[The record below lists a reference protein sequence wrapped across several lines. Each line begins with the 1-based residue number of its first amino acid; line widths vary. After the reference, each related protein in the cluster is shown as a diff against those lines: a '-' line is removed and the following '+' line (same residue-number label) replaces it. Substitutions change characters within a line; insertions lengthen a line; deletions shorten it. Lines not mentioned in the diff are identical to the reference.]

1 MTLLKT
7 IQISASIL
15 SADMANL
22 TAVTE
27 GLERDG
33 LDMLHFDVMDGQFVP
48 NITFGMPVLAS
59 IHDATEQFMDAHL
72 MVQEPIRY
80 VEAFQKAGADYVT
93 VHLEACEDV
102 KTTLDK
108 IHACGMKAGLA
119 VNPETD
125 VKELVPYLEDVEM
138 ILIMSVHPG
147 FGGQKFIPES
157 LDKIREVR
165 AMLNE
170 KNLET
175 DIQVDG
181 GIYVE
186 NVREVLDA
194 GANVIVAGSAVFRGD
209 AGENTAK
216 FMEILKSYE

>member
-1 MTLLKT
+1 MNYVL
-7 IQISASIL
+7 SPSIL
-15 SADMANL
+15 AADFKVLGQEMKK
-22 TAVTE
+22 TE
-27 GLERDG
+27 ENGAAYI
-33 LDMLHFDVMDGQFVP
+33 HFDVMDGMFVP
-48 NITFGMPVLAS
+48 SISFGMPVLAS
-59 IHDATEQFMDAHL
+59 INDATEQFMDAHL

>member
-1 MTLLKT
+1 MRNYVL
-7 IQISASIL
+7 SPSIL
-15 SADMANL
+15 AADFKVLGQEMKK
-22 TAVTE
+22 TE
-27 GLERDG
+27 ENGAAYI
-33 LDMLHFDVMDGQFVP
+33 HFDVMDGMFVP
-48 NITFGMPVLAS
+48 SISFGMPVLAS
-59 IHDATEQFMDAHL
+59 IHDATEQFMDVHL

-175 DIQVDG
+175 DIQADG

-194 GANVIVAGSAVFRGD
+194 GANVIVAGAAVFRGD

>member
-1 MTLLKT
+1 MMNYVL
-7 IQISASIL
+7 SPSIL
-15 SADMANL
+15 AADFKVLGQEMKK
-22 TAVTE
+22 TE
-27 GLERDG
+27 ENGAEYI
-33 LDMLHFDVMDGQFVP
+33 HFDVMDGMFVP
-48 NITFGMPVLAS
+48 SISFGMPVLAS
-59 IHDATEQFMDAHL
+59 IHDATEQFMDVHL

-80 VEAFQKAGADYVT
+80 VEAFQKAGADCVT

-165 AMLNE
+165 AILNE
-170 KNLET
+170 KNLEI

>member
-1 MTLLKT
+1 MMNYVL
-7 IQISASIL
+7 SPSIL
-15 SADMANL
+15 AADFKVLGQEMKK
-22 TAVTE
+22 TE
-27 GLERDG
+27 ENGAAYI
-33 LDMLHFDVMDGQFVP
+33 HFDVMDGLFVP
-48 NITFGMPVLAS
+48 SISFGMPVLAS

-80 VEAFQKAGADYVT
+80 VEAFQKPGADSVT

>member
-1 MTLLKT
+1 MMNYVL
-7 IQISASIL
+7 SPSIL
-15 SADMANL
+15 AADFKVLGQEMKK
-22 TAVTE
+22 TE
-27 GLERDG
+27 ENGAAYI
-33 LDMLHFDVMDGQFVP
+33 HFDVMDGMFVP
-48 NITFGMPVLAS
+48 SISFGMPVLAS
-59 IHDATEQFMDAHL
+59 INDATEQFMDAHL

-80 VEAFQKAGADYVT
+80 VEAFQKAGADSVT

>member
-1 MTLLKT
+1 MMNYVL
-7 IQISASIL
+7 SPSIL
-15 SADMANL
+15 AADFKVLGQEMKK
-22 TAVTE
+22 TE
-27 GLERDG
+27 ENGAAYI
-33 LDMLHFDVMDGQFVP
+33 HFDVMDGMFVP
-48 NITFGMPVLAS
+48 SISFGMPVLAS
-59 IHDATEQFMDAHL
+59 INDATEQFMDAHL

-157 LDKIREVR
+157 LDKIRAVR

-170 KNLET
+170 KNLKT

>member
-138 ILIMSVHPG
+138 ILIMGVHPG

-209 AGENTAK
+209 AGEN
-216 FMEILKSYE
+216 